1 MTIEVFKRRRDVSL
15 PRRLSVWLCRLSA
28 IALFGVGIA
37 YWVRLVGIFDGSLW
51 RFDLMPLQWRMAAPA
66 LAVLCPVAGVGLW
79 MPVSW
84 GIVVWVVAA
93 MIEAFLVFGLP
104 QGLAAHPAILGGHAL
119 ALSLLLALA
128 LTDRILRRRADTV

>member
-1 MTIEVFKRRRDVSL
+1 M
-15 PRRLSVWLCRLSA
+15 WLCRLSA

-104 QGLAAHPAILGGHAL
+104 QGLAANPAILGGHAL